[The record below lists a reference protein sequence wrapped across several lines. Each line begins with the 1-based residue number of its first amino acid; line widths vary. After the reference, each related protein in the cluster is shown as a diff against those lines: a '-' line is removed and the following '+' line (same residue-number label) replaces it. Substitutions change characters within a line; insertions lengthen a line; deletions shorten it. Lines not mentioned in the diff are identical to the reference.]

1 MDQSEHGA
9 SEEMVFKPAYPARV
23 KLSIILYPVGILAI
37 LAFIFLA
44 VVSQKPLP
52 YLIFAFVIAFTSF
65 SMPVILFREVRFGE
79 EQIVLKRYFLP
90 RRIIHY
96 KDVID
101 LSQRGLVAK
110 HGGIPLAN
118 LQNRAE
124 FEKIIR
130 RLVNQK
136 KIRLMKK

>member
-23 KLSIILYPVGILAI
+23 KLSIFLYPVGIIFI
-37 LAFIFLA
+37 LVFIFMAAFTQRLM
-44 VVSQKPLP
+44 P
-52 YLIFAFVIAFTSF
+52 YLIFAFVIAFTTL
-65 SMPVILFREVRFGE
+65 SMPVILFREVRFE
-79 EQIVLKRYFLP
+79 DERIVLKRYYLP
-90 RRIIHY
+90 RRVVRY
-96 KDVID
+96 EDVID

-118 LQNRAE
+118 VQNRAE

-130 RLVNQK
+130 KLVNQK
-136 KIRLMKK
+136 KIKLLKK